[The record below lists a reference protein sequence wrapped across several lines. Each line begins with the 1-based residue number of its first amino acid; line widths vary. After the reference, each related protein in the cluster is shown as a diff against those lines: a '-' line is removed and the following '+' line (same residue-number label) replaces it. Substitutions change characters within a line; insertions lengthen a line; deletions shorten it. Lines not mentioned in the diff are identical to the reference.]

1 MPRDDPH
8 RRTRARVR
16 GMTYLMLDITYNLS
30 LPRSR
35 TSCVNPAPR
44 LRLCGFALQK
54 VNMARFLANLRG
66 WNDTYFGRQAPRPP
80 ADFGRHRSLHD
91 DRDGPAGEPPED
103 APSGEPEGGDL
114 CGDGGRQ
121 ARRHAGPRAACE
133 RVLARPG
140 VRRGPC
146 NQPICLARPHRPARG
161 PRAIRVREERQL
173 AAHDPPRRVDRG
185 EGEAARG
192 ERREAPP
199 VLQSGRAAGD
209 RGPPAEGR
217 EDGRGRMPPPRP
229 RLRLRTDVVSGRH
242 ERRRIRA
249 QEGGHDHPYGR
260 DPLPARVRRAKSRI
274 SRRPEGDPGPGGA
287 AKELPAA

>member
-1 MPRDDPH
+1 MPRDEPH

-103 APSGEPEGGDL
+103 APSGEPEGRDL
-114 CGDGGRQ
+114 RGDGGRQ
-121 ARRHAGPRAACE
+121 ARRHGGPSDACG
-133 RVLARPG
+133 RVLAHHG
-140 VRRGPC
+140 VRR
-146 NQPICLARPHRPARG
+146 
-161 PRAIRVREERQL
+161 
-173 AAHDPPRRVDRG
+173 
-185 EGEAARG
+185 
-192 ERREAPP
+192 
-199 VLQSGRAAGD
+199 
-209 RGPPAEGR
+209 
-217 EDGRGRMPPPRP
+217 
-229 RLRLRTDVVSGRH
+229 
-242 ERRRIRA
+242 
-249 QEGGHDHPYGR
+249 
-260 DPLPARVRRAKSRI
+260 
-274 SRRPEGDPGPGGA
+274 DPGEQPDSLAYDDGT
-287 AKELPAA
+287 